1 MEITSP
7 RVLETIQKWILKVSH
22 TIKFINIVMDTQSNN
37 KRLAKNTLLL
47 YLRMI
52 LIIAVGLYT
61 SRVVLQTLGVDDY
74 GIYNVVGGIVA
85 MLAFLN
91 SAMTAASQRFISFE
105 LGIGNL
111 NKLKQVFC
119 TSVTI
124 HLAIAGIILLLAETI
139 GLWFLNTHMNI
150 ATDRM
155 EATNWVYQCSILT
168 FIVTV
173 ISVPYNACIVAHER
187 MKAFAY
193 ISIIEVTLKLV
204 IVYLL
209 LILHADKL
217 IAYAILILSVSL
229 IIRVIYGIYCKRSF
243 EECTYKFSF
252 NKKLFNEMFAFA
264 GWSIIGNLGF
274 SLKDQGS
281 NVILNIFCGTAI
293 NAARGVALQV
303 NGIISNFSNNFI
315 MALNPQITK
324 QYAAGN
330 TQESIQLVYAGCRY
344 SFYLLSIISIPVMV
358 NLDYLLSLW
367 LGTVPPYTTEFLFL
381 ALIAALV
388 NSMATPL
395 VTAMQATGKIKN
407 FQIII
412 CIIMMCELPLTYII
426 LKLGYQPYISMVAS
440 IIVVT
445 IGLFARLLLLKQLVK
460 SYSLRFFVIHIILRN
475 ILIVIGCTSLAFF
488 IHHRYFD
495 KINFISF
502 IETSLIA
509 FILNLTGIYIFG
521 ITSKEKAIVNNK
533 IKEIIK
539 RD

>member
-1 MEITSP
+1 
-7 RVLETIQKWILKVSH
+7 
-22 TIKFINIVMDTQSNN
+22 MDTQSNN
-37 KRLAKNTLLL
+37 KRLAQNTLLL

-52 LIIAVGLYT
+52 LIIIVGLYT

-105 LGIGNL
+105 LGTGNL
-111 NKLKQVFC
+111 SRLKQVFC

-124 HLAIAGIILLLAETI
+124 HIAIAGIILVLAETI

-150 ATDRM
+150 APERM
-155 EATNWVYQCSILT
+155 TAANWVYQCSILT

-173 ISVPYNACIVAHER
+173 ISVPYNACIVAHEH

-209 LILHADKL
+209 LILHTDKL
-217 IAYAILILSVSL
+217 ITYAILVLSVSL
-229 IIRVIYGIYCKRSF
+229 IIRIIYGIYCKQHF
-243 EECTYKFSF
+243 EECTYQFSF

-264 GWSIIGNLGF
+264 GWSIVGNLGF

-281 NVILNIFCGTAI
+281 NVVLNIFCGTAI

-330 TQESIQLVYAGCRY
+330 IQESIQLVYAGCRY

-358 NLDYLLSLW
+358 NLNYLLSLW

-381 ALIAALV
+381 ALIAALI
-388 NSMATPL
+388 NSMAIPL
-395 VTAMQATGKIKN
+395 VTAMQATGKIRN

-426 LKLGYQPYISMVAS
+426 LKLGYKPYMAMASS

-445 IGLFARLLLLKQLVK
+445 VGLFARFILLKQLIK
-460 SYSLRFFVIHIILRN
+460 SYNL
-475 ILIVIGCTSLAFF
+475 TYF
-488 IHHRYFD
+488 ITHVVLNCIFIAATCFMISYYIYNLFT
-495 KINFISF
+495 INFLTF
-502 IETSLIA
+502 IITSIIA
-509 FILNLTGIYIFG
+509 FIITTLGIYTLG
-521 ITSKEKAIVNNK
+521 LTAKERNFLNNK
-533 IKEIIK
+533 IIQILKIK
-539 RD
+539 

>member
-1 MEITSP
+1 MNTP
-7 RVLETIQKWILKVSH
+7 
-22 TIKFINIVMDTQSNN
+22 SNN

-52 LIIAVGLYT
+52 LIIIVGLYT
-61 SRVVLQTLGVDDY
+61 SRIVLQTLGVDDY

-105 LGIGNL
+105 LGTGNL
-111 NKLKQVFC
+111 SKLKQVFC

-124 HLAIAGIILLLAETI
+124 HIAIAGIILIIAETI

-150 ATDRM
+150 APERM
-155 EATNWVYQCSILT
+155 TAANWVYQCSILT
-168 FIVTV
+168 FMTTV

-193 ISIIEVTLKLV
+193 ISIVETCLKLA

-209 LILHADKL
+209 LILPSDKL
-217 IAYAILILSVSL
+217 ITYAILMFSVSI
-229 IIRVIYGIYCKRSF
+229 IIRIIYGIYCKLNF
-243 EECTYKFSF
+243 EECTYQFSF
-252 NKKLFNEMFAFA
+252 NKNSFNEMFAFA
-264 GWSIIGNLGF
+264 GWSVIGNLGF
-274 SLKDQGS
+274 ALKDQGS
-281 NVILNIFCGTAI
+281 NVVLNIFCGTAI

-303 NGIISNFSNNFI
+303 NGIINNFSSNFI

-330 TQESIQLVYAGCRY
+330 VQESIQLVYAGCRY
-344 SFYLLSIISIPVMV
+344 SLYLLSIISVPFMV
-358 NLDYLLSLW
+358 NLNYLLSLW

-381 ALIAALV
+381 ALIAALI
-388 NSMATPL
+388 NSIATPL
-395 VTAMQATGKIKN
+395 VTAMQATGRIRN

-426 LKLGYQPYISMVAS
+426 LKLGYKPYMAMIAS

-445 IGLFARLLLLKQLVK
+445 IGLFARLLLLKQLIK
-460 SYSLRFFVIHIILRN
+460 SYSIKYFTIHIIVKN
-475 ILIVIGCTSLAFF
+475 ILIVAGCIAVATY
-488 IHHRYFD
+488 IHGYWI
-495 KINFISF
+495 KINFVSF
-502 IETSLIA
+502 IITSFIA
-509 FILNLTGIYIFG
+509 FIITLGGIYIFG
-521 ITSKEKAIVNNK
+521 ITSKEKAFINNK
-533 IKEIIK
+533 IRRIIK
-539 RD
+539 QNN

>member
-1 MEITSP
+1 
-7 RVLETIQKWILKVSH
+7 
-22 TIKFINIVMDTQSNN
+22 MDTPSNN

-52 LIIAVGLYT
+52 LIIIVGLYT
-61 SRVVLQTLGVDDY
+61 SRIVLQTLGVDDY

-105 LGIGNL
+105 LGTGNL

-124 HLAIAGIILLLAETI
+124 HLAIAGIILVLAETI

-150 ATDRM
+150 AANRM
-155 EATNWVYQCSILT
+155 EAANWVYQCSILT

-209 LILHADKL
+209 LILHTDKL
-217 IAYAILILSVSL
+217 ITYAILILSVSL

-243 EECTYKFSF
+243 EECTYQFSF

-281 NVILNIFCGTAI
+281 NVVLNIFCGTAI

-303 NGIISNFSNNFI
+303 NGIISNFSYNFI

-330 TQESIQLVYAGCRY
+330 IQESIQLVYAGCRY
-344 SFYLLSIISIPVMV
+344 SLYLLSIISIPVMV

-381 ALIAALV
+381 ALIAALI
-388 NSMATPL
+388 NAMAPPL
-395 VTAMQATGKIKN
+395 VTAMQATGRIRN
-407 FQIII
+407 FQIVI
-412 CIIMMCELPLTYII
+412 CIVMMCEVPLAYIT
-426 LKLGYQPYISMVAS
+426 LKLGYKPYMAMIPS
-440 IIVVT
+440 IIT
-445 IGLFARLLLLKQLVK
+445 TTMGLFARLLLLKQLVK
-460 SYSLRFFVIHIILRN
+460 SYSLRYFTLHIIIKSMLIITGCG
-475 ILIVIGCTSLAFF
+475 ILSIF
-488 IHHRYFD
+488 IHRYFGT
-495 KINFISF
+495 INFFSF
-502 IETSLIA
+502 IMTSFIA
-509 FILNLTGIYIFG
+509 FIITLTGIYIFG
-521 ITSKEKAIVNNK
+521 ISSKEKSIVNNK
-533 IKEIIK
+533 IKSIL
-539 RD
+539 